1 MNISTYPFSGC
12 GIAGMVLK
20 NTNVIAESFI
30 EKFKL
35 VLNALKHRGPDGSGI
50 YCKDNI
56 ILGHRRLSILDP
68 SEKGSQPMTKDDL
81 TITLN
86 GEIYNFQEL
95 KSELEKEGI
104 VFTSLTDTEVV
115 LRSYQKWGTASL
127 QKFNGM
133 FSFAI
138 WDDKNN
144 YLFIARDRL
153 GKKPLYYYS
162 DNQIF
167 TFCSEIQPLL
177 QAGLIPREINY
188 NSFDHQLFATSFLE
202 TDVTRT
208 LVKNITSLPP
218 GHYMGVFPDGSMKIE
233 KYWDI
238 PESMKYSEYTDQ
250 QILEQLEYLLN
261 DSIRLRMISDVPVSA
276 FLSGGIDSSLINH
289 YALFHTQKKLTSI
302 TISYKDG
309 GYDPF
314 SGLKDTDLKYSLDFI
329 KGYKDRI
336 NHEVISVNN
345 SEINLENI
353 DTIIDLASITDD
365 DRLLSILRNYKCVN
379 NLGFKVVLNGQG
391 ADEIM
396 GGYIG
401 LKYFYETMFDIKRPE
416 LEIIN
421 NMFPGRTIIKQNILN
436 SNVCNIKN
444 KVYSDVYDYYF
455 SLKGEPAERIHR
467 FLTKTQLLRILQL
480 EDYLSMQ
487 CSVECRLPFLD
498 YRLVE
503 FAFGIQFQKHMFP
516 ETRTGKVLLREIAKK
531 YLPPSISNRPKQVF
545 PASHPEKKAQQL
557 KSLFKL
563 HFQEIFQSE
572 VINFYFD
579 KSEVLNHEQNLSVDE
594 FWLLIVLWRWETA
607 LKVRQ

>member
-1 MNISTYPFSGC
+1 MKSNTYPFSGC
-12 GIAGMVLK
+12 GIAGLMFK
-20 NTNVIAESFI
+20 KTNVIPESYV
-30 EKFKL
+30 EKFRL
-35 VLNALKHRGPDGSGI
+35 VLNALKHRGPDGSGT
-50 YCKDNI
+50 YCKANV

-68 SEKGSQPMTKDDL
+68 SENGSQPMTKDDL

-95 KSELEKEGI
+95 QSDLKKDGIDFYSE
-104 VFTSLTDTEVV
+104 TDTEVV
-115 LRSYQKWGTASL
+115 LRSYQKWGQAAL

-138 WDDKNN
+138 WDDTNKC
-144 YLFIARDRL
+144 LFIARDRL

-162 DNQIF
+162 NNQYF
-167 TFCSEIQPLL
+167 TFCSEIMPLL
-177 QAGLIPREINY
+177 QAGLIPREVNY

-202 TDVTRT
+202 TDLTRT
-208 LVKNITSLPP
+208 LVKNVTSLPP
-218 GHYMGVFPDGSMKIE
+218 GHFMLLFPDGSSKIE

-238 PESMKYSEYTDQ
+238 PEIQSYSEYTDI
-250 QILEQLEYLLN
+250 QILEKLEYLIN

-302 TISYKDG
+302 TITYKDG
-309 GYDPF
+309 GHDPF
-314 SGLKDTDLKYSLDFI
+314 SGLEDTDLKFSKDFI
-329 KGYKDRI
+329 KSYTDRI
-336 NHEVISVNN
+336 THEVILLNN
-345 SEINLENI
+345 SGLTLEHI
-353 DTIIDLASITDD
+353 DEIIDIASISDD

-416 LEIIN
+416 LEIIK
-421 NMFPGRTIIKQNILN
+421 NMFPARTIIKQNILK
-436 SNVCNIKN
+436 SNVNTIRDTI
-444 KVYSDVYDYYF
+444 YSNVYDYYF
-455 SLKGEPAERIHR
+455 SLQGKPAERIHR
-467 FLTKTQLLRILQL
+467 FITKTQLLRILQL
-480 EDYLSMQ
+480 EDFLSMQ

-503 FAFGIQFQKHMFP
+503 LAFGIPFQKHMFP
-516 ETRTGKVLLREIAKK
+516 ETRTGKVFLREIANK

-563 HFQEIFQSE
+563 HFQEIFQCE
-572 VINFYFD
+572 VINYYFD
-579 KSEVLNHEQNLSVDE
+579 KKEILTHEQDLSVNE
-594 FWLLIVLWRWETA
+594 LWLLIVLWRWETA
-607 LKVRQ
+607 FKVR